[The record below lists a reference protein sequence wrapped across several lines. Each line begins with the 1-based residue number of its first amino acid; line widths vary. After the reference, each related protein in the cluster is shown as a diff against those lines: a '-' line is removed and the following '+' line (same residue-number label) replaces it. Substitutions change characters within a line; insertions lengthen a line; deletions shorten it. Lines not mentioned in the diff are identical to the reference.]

1 MLYDPGWKIE
11 RQLESLHCTLL
22 PSHTLESA
30 DQFVTQLQEACNRV
44 KVQIIL
50 YVFQILYIHYYIPWV
65 LLQADPSLARR
76 GVAGVYG
83 MVGMVPDKS
92 IVKDFLVTFFNEVYT
107 L

>member
-1 MLYDPGWKIE
+1 MIVVI
-11 RQLESLHCTLL
+11 T
-22 PSHTLESA
+22 
-30 DQFVTQLQEACNRV
+30 VTM
-44 KVQIIL
+44 
-50 YVFQILYIHYYIPWV
+50 
-65 LLQADPSLARR
+65 LQADPSLARS

>member
-1 MLYDPGWKIE
+1 M
-11 RQLESLHCTLL
+11 Q
-22 PSHTLESA
+22 
-30 DQFVTQLQEACNRV
+30 VN
-44 KVQIIL
+44 
-50 YVFQILYIHYYIPWV
+50 
-65 LLQADPSLARR
+65 PSLAQS

>member
-1 MLYDPGWKIE
+1 MQQGQGTDYTACIPDFFIIIYYTG
-11 RQLESLHCTLL
+11 TL
-22 PSHTLESA
+22 
-30 DQFVTQLQEACNRV
+30 N
-44 KVQIIL
+44 
-50 YVFQILYIHYYIPWV
+50 PWLLL